1 MSIVSRV
8 NFSARLATELKQPS
22 FRRRFFRAQAE
33 EEIAQQIRELRET
46 RKLRQVDLAAKAAM
60 KQSAVSRIE
69 QASYSAW
76 TFKTL
81 LRVAEALDAQLRVAF
96 EAAEDVIARYEAEEL
111 ANSVE
116 PEQSRVRRQVL
127 QPTMGQP
134 ELLKNGMKL
143 EDTIKR
149 IFLCL
154 SEQSRSSSL
163 QPVSQGSDA
172 NMDRSASYQ
181 GLAAA

>member
-81 LRVAEALDAQLRVAF
+81 LRVAEALDAQLRVGF

-116 PEQSRVRRQVL
+116 PEQSRVRRQVP
-127 QPTMGQP
+127 QST
-134 ELLKNGMKL
+134 MKL
-143 EDTIKR
+143 EDTIKD
-149 IFLCL
+149 IFLRV
-154 SEQSRSSSL
+154 SEESRSSSL
-163 QPVSQGSDA
+163 QPVSQGSGA
-172 NMDRSASYQ
+172 NMGWSASYQ